1 MKEGILGYDV
11 DTLSVSECV
20 DHIVREMAS
29 GKRRRWLACLNP
41 HSFVVSTKDNEFA
54 SALKDA
60 DLLIPDG
67 VGIVLASKILGGDI
81 RQRVT
86 GPEVFSSLLQRL
98 DASQHTRVF
107 FMGST
112 RATLDRI
119 EARIHRDH
127 PNLEVV
133 GTYSPPFRAVYSA
146 DETDEMVT
154 AINAADPDVLLV
166 GLTAPKQEK
175 WIFENKARLNVE
187 FIGAAGA
194 MFDYFAGTVKT
205 PSPIWVKL
213 GLQFVHRLAQHP
225 LRLWRRTFISA
236 PVFVL
241 HVMRARLAAVRT

>member
-11 DTLSVSECV
+11 DTLSVAECV
-20 DHIVREMAS
+20 DRVLDGMAS
-29 GKRRRWLACLNP
+29 GKQRQWLACINP
-41 HSFVVSTKDNEFA
+41 HSFVVSTKDHVFA

-60 DLLIPDG
+60 DWLIPDG
-67 VGIVLASKILGGDI
+67 VGIVLASKILGGTI

-98 DASQHTRVF
+98 EASQHRRVF

-112 RATLDRI
+112 RETLDGI

-133 GTYSPPFRAVYSA
+133 GAYSPPFRAVYSA
-146 DETDEMVT
+146 DETDEMIT
-154 AINAADPDVLLV
+154 AINAAEPDVLLV

-175 WIFENKARLNVE
+175 WIFKNKARLNVE

-194 MFDYFAGTVKT
+194 MFDYFAGTLKT
-205 PSPIWVKL
+205 PSPIMVKL
-213 GLQFVHRLAQHP
+213 GLEFVHRLALEP
-225 LRLWRRTFISA
+225 RRLWRRTFVSA
-236 PVFVL
+236 PVFVF
-241 HVMRARLAAVRT
+241 HIVRARLAGLRS